1 MQNKLIATMFFLGLT
16 AGLLTACGTPAT
28 PTPASIPASADEVV
42 AEGHITPNAKVLLT
56 FPVGGQVGEILVS
69 EGQKVSKGDA
79 LVRLADQD
87 TAKPELLAA
96 QQAYDQYMRTIALS
110 TAQAWDAYQKA
121 QIARSQAQIRWEG
134 VPVSSITN
142 QIKPLNDQLHDKQ
155 TAIDDAK
162 DALSFDAN
170 LRPDNPLRQH
180 DEDALRRAE
189 ADYNIIVRQI
199 ETLQR
204 QIDGPRATLDAAVA
218 AEAEAKRTYD
228 LSKDGPDPEQKDL
241 LEARL
246 AAAQQAYDN
255 FELKAPF
262 DGVVTDVNTDVGE
275 LIGQDK
281 YAIQMADLSQWFVET
296 SDLTE
301 LDVVKV
307 KEGQKVLVS
316 PDALP
321 GVGLS
326 GHVVSI
332 SQSSKV
338 QGGDV
343 LYTVKIKLDDTNPL
357 LRWGMTVQ
365 CTFNP

>member
-1 MQNKLIATMFFLGLT
+1 MQNKLIATLSLLVLA

-28 PTPASIPASADEVV
+28 PAPASLPASAEKVV

-56 FPVGGQVGEILVS
+56 FPVGGQVAEILVS
-69 EGQKVSKGDA
+69 EGQKVIKGDA
-79 LVRLADQD
+79 LMRLANQQA
-87 TAKPELLAA
+87 AKPDLLAA
-96 QQAYDQYMRTIALS
+96 QQAYDQYMRTVALS

-121 QIARSQAQIRWEG
+121 QIARGQAQIKWEG
-134 VPVSSITN
+134 VPVNSLTN
-142 QIKPLNDQLHDKQ
+142 QIDTIDDQLHDKQ
-155 TAIDDAK
+155 TAIDDAR
-162 DALSFDAN
+162 DVLSFDVN

-180 DEDALRRAE
+180 DEDALRRVE

-199 ETLQR
+199 ESLRR
-204 QIDGPRATLDAAVA
+204 QIDGPRAALDAAVA
-218 AEAEAKRTYD
+218 AEAEAKHTYD
-228 LSKDGPDPEQKDL
+228 LSKDGPDPDQKDML
-241 LEARL
+241 QARL

-262 DGVVTDVNTDVGE
+262 DGVVTDVNTEMGE
-275 LIGQDK
+275 LIGPEK
-281 YAIQMADLSQWFVET
+281 YAVQMADLSQWYVET

-326 GHVVSI
+326 GRVISI

-343 LYTVKIKLDDTNPL
+343 LYTVKIKLEDTNPL

-365 CTFNP
+365 TTFNP